1 MPKKVSEFRLKFHCI
16 QHVMKLDTKTA
27 NEIDELKGK
36 KQQLLIEKAGQE
48 DDKIRIREMEDFL
61 KK

>member
-1 MPKKVSEFRLKFHCI
+1 MPKKGSEFRLKFHCI
-16 QHVMKLDTKTA
+16 QHVMKLYTKTA

-48 DDKIRIREMEDFL
+48 DDKIRIR
-61 KK
+61 